1 MSEKRNIF
9 EKAMSSPPML
19 VANLYDVAA
28 VFAELRSDAMRNNES
43 AKVVME
49 SLHDTMTYIRVAL
62 QDILVHDHSV
72 PCELGLRP
80 IDTVRNT
87 IFMFDD
93 EVMSSLFSDSAKSP
107 RDSLDVARLTRYQ
120 EVILE
125 SHRMRIIIGDIVN
138 TYKLRCDADQ
148 AICLFQLAE
157 SLGVGYRAMK

>member
-19 VANLYDVAA
+19 VANLYDVTA
-28 VFAELRSDAMRNNES
+28 VFAELRNDES
-43 AKVVME
+43 VKVATE
-49 SLHDTMTYIRVAL
+49 SLHDTMTHIRVAL
-62 QDILVHDHSV
+62 QDVLVHDHSI

-93 EVMSSLFSDSAKSP
+93 EVMSSLFSDSQMSP
-107 RDSLDVARLTRYQ
+107 RDSLNVVKLTRYQ

-125 SHRMRIIIGDIVN
+125 SHRMKIIIGDIVN

-148 AICLFQLAE
+148 AVCLFQLAE